1 LKLSGGA
8 ARRASP
14 LKGISSSTDTD
25 FQRGSAV
32 QHKGNEDLFETLR
45 KAAQQVR
52 MLTAQT
58 IGTGAVMAGSYIAKK
73 ILETL
78 PEQSNDM
85 PAMRTSEAPAD
96 KAHAHPKRAA

>member
-1 LKLSGGA
+1 
-8 ARRASP
+8 
-14 LKGISSSTDTD
+14 
-25 FQRGSAV
+25 V

-78 PEQSNDM
+78 PEPSSDLP
-85 PAMRTSEAPAD
+85 PAPRSTEAPAD
-96 KAHAHPKRAA
+96 KHHHPGSKRAA